1 MKINFFILKILFV
14 LYLLMVSCQNSKR
27 DLYTED
33 LIGSFEL
40 LSPEQTGIDFNNIIR
55 QTETLTRSTIFKYA
69 G

>member
-1 MKINFFILKILFV
+1 MKINFFILISLFA
-14 LYLLMVSCQNSKR
+14 LCLLMVSCQNSKR

-55 QTETLTRSTIFKYA
+55 
-69 G
+69 